1 MDHLWYSGQPDG
13 MGFEDCSKFDA
24 ETGLYLDVVCSGN
37 KECFVCTWKKESI
50 FTLRGF
56 CSGSRIDRNM
66 KSVERDYVIIPNWTF
81 NEQIFFFG
89 FGQTNILFSH
99 KMKSWLMVEDKQ
111 EDLFDGQRQ
120 QMNEPK
126 KIVGIVKLNMMSNQ
140 LPVGLHLWNITDCE
154 DPVLLKLTSVS
165 VSFYYLFTLISTT
178 FLV

>member
-1 MDHLWYSGQPDG
+1 MDERLN
-13 MGFEDCSKFDA
+13 SKLNNLLSFL
-24 ETGLYLDVVCSGN
+24 ETADW
-37 KECFVCTWKKESI
+37 TKKESI

-56 CSGSRIDRNM
+56 CSGSRIDINM
-66 KSVERDYVIIPNWTF
+66 KSVERDYVIIPNWTY

-165 VSFYYLFTLISTT
+165 VSFYYLFTLFSTT

>member
-1 MDHLWYSGQPDG
+1 
-13 MGFEDCSKFDA
+13 
-24 ETGLYLDVVCSGN
+24 
-37 KECFVCTWKKESI
+37 
-50 FTLRGF
+50 
-56 CSGSRIDRNM
+56 
-66 KSVERDYVIIPNWTF
+66 
-81 NEQIFFFG
+81 
-89 FGQTNILFSH
+89 
-99 KMKSWLMVEDKQ
+99 MVEDKQ

-178 FLV
+178 YLV